1 MTETPML
8 TKPADAGS
16 PRPLPT
22 RRPGRRYRAL
32 EPSRAGKA
40 VRAVLLA
47 IASLVTIFPFYA
59 MVVLALKPPVAVKFP
74 SSLAPTG
81 LTFDAFRQVL
91 RAQDILRWTVNT
103 LIYSA
108 VSVVAVLL
116 LASMA
121 GYAFAKKR
129 FPGREVI
136 FWSFLSMVMVPY
148 HVVLIPTF
156 ILMAKLNGVDTMWG
170 LIVPTLA
177 NAQAVFLM
185 RQFIMG
191 LPDELFEAAQI
202 DGCSEWRMFVQIVL
216 PLCKPVLA
224 ALGTFIFLWHWNDF
238 LWPLIMGQSTDNW
251 TLTVGIQSMQRQ
263 LSPLDVIL
271 AGAVISFIPIFVA
284 YLFGQRYFT
293 EGVTM
298 SGIKG

>member
-1 MTETPML
+1 MAAPER
-8 TKPADAGS
+8 A
-16 PRPLPT
+16 PR
-22 RRPGRRYRAL
+22 RNRGRYRAL
-32 EPSRAGKA
+32 EPSRGGKIL
-40 VRAVLLA
+40 RGVLLTL
-47 IASLVTIFPFYA
+47 ASIVTIFPFYA

-74 SSLAPTG
+74 ESLLPTD
-81 LTFDAFRQVL
+81 LSFDAFKHVL
-91 RAQDILRWTVNT
+91 AAQDVGRWTVNT
-103 LIYSA
+103 LIYSG
-108 VSVVAVLL
+108 VSVIAVLL

-129 FPGREVI
+129 FAGSEAM

-156 ILMAKLNGVDTMWG
+156 ILMAQLGGVDTMWG
-170 LIVPTLA
+170 LVVPTLA

-191 LPDELFEAAQI
+191 LPDALFDAAKI
-202 DGCSEWRMFVQIVL
+202 DGCSEWRIFVHIVL

-238 LWPLIMGQSTDNW
+238 LWPLIMGQSTEHW
-251 TLTVGIQSMQRQ
+251 TLTVGIQSLQRQ
-263 LSPLDVIL
+263 LSPLNEIL
-271 AGAVISFIPIFVA
+271 AGAVISFIPIFGA
-284 YLFGQRYFT
+284 YLVGQRHFT